1 MDFKTKLPGEFYTG
15 LTGGTFKK
23 RWWKHC
29 DDIRRY
35 NPNDGSYGK
44 IMSRYVGSLAAQN
57 IPYTIAWSIVTR
69 APTYCPVTKS
79 CRLCLLEKSF
89 NMFQSERA
97 TLNVKSEFFASCL
110 HKQKLLLKNNL
121 SPG

>member
-44 IMSRYVGSLAAQN
+44 RMSRYVGSLAAQN
-57 IPYTIAWSIVTR
+57 IPYTISWSIVTR
-69 APTYCPVTKS
+69 
-79 CRLCLLEKSF
+79 
-89 NMFQSERA
+89 
-97 TLNVKSEFFASCL
+97 EFFASCL